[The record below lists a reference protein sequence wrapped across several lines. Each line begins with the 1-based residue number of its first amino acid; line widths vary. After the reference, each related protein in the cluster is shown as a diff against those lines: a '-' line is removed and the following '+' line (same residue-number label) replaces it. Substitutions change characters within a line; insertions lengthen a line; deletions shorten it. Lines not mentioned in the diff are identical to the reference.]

1 MGYRLNLDLPKEP
14 RPEILHRVLKL
25 LGVLAATD
33 DDADNAERGSDHSK
47 ACENSPGDPAGAT
60 AAPLLVGR
68 DEAATMLNIST
79 STLDRWRKNGILPV
93 VELPGAAP
101 MFSRKAL
108 RKFVDG
114 NSRIKR
120 SRNS

>member
-1 MGYRLNLDLPKEP
+1 MGYKFNLELPKEP
-14 RPEILHRVLKL
+14 SPEILQRVLKL
-25 LGVLAATD
+25 FGVLAVTD
-33 DDADNAERGSDHSK
+33 GDADEGTRDSAESQKREH
-47 ACENSPGDPAGAT
+47 SPGDSAGAVVL
-60 AAPLLVGR
+60 PLLVGR
-68 DEAATMLNIST
+68 DEAAAHLGIST

-120 SRNS
+120 SRTS